1 MFDKE
6 LISGQ
11 LCPQRGASGGRVC
24 SLTPSRIELRVSD
37 TRLLTYLLLLLYLLN
52 KVYQYFLSFE
62 IEIYCDWCV
71 REEGQTE
78 QCELSE

>member
-37 TRLLTYLLLLLYLLN
+37 TRLLTYLLLLLYLLKSIN
-52 KVYQYFLSFE
+52 IFSALKLRFIV
-62 IEIYCDWCV
+62 IGV